1 MKAIKLLLSM
11 VLFLLIGCTAVTD
24 TSPTELPEET
34 AVPPA
39 TTIPEEQTMIEEDV
53 PETEPISEP
62 DPTPTEDGKQVSE
75 PVTVDLS
82 NVTPVPLDST
92 PIVQPAPGNPGI
104 KDPVAQAMTDLSQRL
119 GVAMDDIEPLSLLE
133 VTWRDGSLGCPQAGM
148 AYTQALVA
156 GQQLILSV
164 NDEEYHYHSG
174 KDGVFEYCSDP
185 VPPLENMPANPI
197 QPIPGQDD

>member
-11 VLFLLIGCTAVTD
+11 VLFLLIGCTAVT
-24 TSPTELPEET
+24 STEELDET

-39 TTIPEEQTMIEEDV
+39 TTIPEEQPMSEEDT
-53 PETEPISEP
+53 PETEPIVQP

-82 NVTPVPLDST
+82 NLTPVPLDST

-119 GVAMDDIEPLSLLE
+119 SVEMDDIELVSLRE

-156 GQQLILSV
+156 GQQMILTV
-164 NDEEYHYHSG
+164 NGEDYHYHSG
-174 KDGVFEYCSDP
+174 KDGIFEYCSDP
-185 VPPLENMPANPI
+185 APPLESMPANPI